1 MSVLVIVAIKTRRRL
16 QSTYNM
22 LLACLAGTDLAV
34 GVVSQPLFIAQ
45 EIYFL
50 SGASLVHYI
59 RIFYV
64 IFIPCLESLL
74 ILVVMSIE
82 RYIAMKYSLKYAN
95 IVTTPRLIGVVICSW
110 LQSAIYYISLIIPAP
125 SSTYSGLIVYVI
137 VSIAIF
143 IIVFCRTTVYFVSHR
158 HMNQIKTQH
167 LSSETTSNFLEER
180 KALKTTS
187 LILVSLFLSYVQ
199 GILDGLFRFV
209 GVLHKSYSKAQI
221 RLLAI
226 AFLCIFLALSLTRLY
241 FAGGTKTYVKSCWNG
256 SRSDKMET
264 LAKYITVSDDLP
276 ETVCAW
282 SAQSAKIP
290 FFESKAVCSFRR
302 FQKRIFDPRVAETG
316 FVIFV
321 TFRKSVQYV

>member
-59 RIFYV
+59 HIFYV

-110 LQSAIYYISLIIPAP
+110 L
-125 SSTYSGLIVYVI
+125 
-137 VSIAIF
+137 
-143 IIVFCRTTVYFVSHR
+143 
-158 HMNQIKTQH
+158 
-167 LSSETTSNFLEER
+167 
-180 KALKTTS
+180 
-187 LILVSLFLSYVQ
+187 
-199 GILDGLFRFV
+199 
-209 GVLHKSYSKAQI
+209 
-221 RLLAI
+221 
-226 AFLCIFLALSLTRLY
+226 
-241 FAGGTKTYVKSCWNG
+241 
-256 SRSDKMET
+256 
-264 LAKYITVSDDLP
+264 
-276 ETVCAW
+276 
-282 SAQSAKIP
+282 
-290 FFESKAVCSFRR
+290 
-302 FQKRIFDPRVAETG
+302 
-316 FVIFV
+316 
-321 TFRKSVQYV
+321 

>member
-1 MSVLVIVAIKTRRRL
+1 MNVSNSALNLSISCRGREEKYVLVNTLASLFSIALNLGSCPVIILMNVLVIVAIKTRPRL
-16 QSTYNM
+16 QSTYNI

-50 SGASLVHYI
+50 SGASLVDYCYFLRH
-59 RIFYV
+59 IFYV

-74 ILVVMSIE
+74 ILAIMSTE

-95 IVTTPRLIGVVICSW
+95 IVTTPRLIGAVICSW
-110 LQSAIYYISLIIPAP
+110 LFSAIYYISLIIPAT
-125 SSTYSGLIVYVI
+125 SSTYSGRIVYVI

-143 IIVFCRTTVYFVSHR
+143 IIVFCHTTVYFVSRR

-180 KALKTTS
+180 KSSKTTS
-187 LILVSLFLSYVQ
+187 LILVSLFLSYVP

-209 GVLHKSYSKAQI
+209 GVLPKSYSETQI

-226 AFLCIFLALSLTRLY
+226 TFLCIFLSSLFNPLI
-241 FAGGTKTYVKSCWNG
+241 FCWRN
-256 SRSDKMET
+256 K
-264 LAKYITVSDDLP
+264 DLRKVML
-276 ETVCAW
+276 ELI
-282 SAQSAKIP
+282 KIRQN
-290 FFESKAVCSFRR
+290 ENAR
-302 FQKRIFDPRVAETG
+302 
-316 FVIFV
+316 
-321 TFRKSVQYV
+321 